1 MIKVATAL
9 DLSPQQWQSY
19 HLATLLSG
27 ETDFERWQRGWQ
39 LAYTLASL
47 LREQFGAT
55 RVAVFGS
62 LNQPDWFD
70 AHSDLDLVV
79 WGIPKTRFYQAVA
92 AVTALSSEFE
102 VDLVDGDACLPHLSQ
117 TIEKEAISI

>member
-1 MIKVATAL
+1 MTKIATAL

-19 HLATLLSG
+19 NLAMLPSCEADL
-27 ETDFERWQRGWQ
+27 ERWQRGWQ
-39 LAYTLASL
+39 LAHILASL

-70 AHSDLDLVV
+70 AHSDIDLAV
-79 WGIPKTRFYQAVA
+79 WDIPPTRFYQAVA

-102 VDLVDGDACLPHLSQ
+102 VDLVDGDACLPHLSK
-117 TIEKEAISI
+117 TLEKEAISI